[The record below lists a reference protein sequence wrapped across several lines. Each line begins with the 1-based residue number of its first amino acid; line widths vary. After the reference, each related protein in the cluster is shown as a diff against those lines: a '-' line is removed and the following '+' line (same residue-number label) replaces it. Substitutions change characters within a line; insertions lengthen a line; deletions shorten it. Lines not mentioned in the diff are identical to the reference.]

1 MDKNYSETI
10 AINALISVLHD
21 VVNNGNENP
30 EFDSESG
37 FADISDGS
45 RHQPIILLDR
55 EDVSNLIP
63 FLEEQMADQRTIDY
77 FKNIGEAKPI
87 ENNKQG

>member
-10 AINALISVLHD
+10 AINALISVLQD

-45 RHQPIILLDR
+45 RHQPIILL
-55 EDVSNLIP
+55 
-63 FLEEQMADQRTIDY
+63 T
-77 FKNIGEAKPI
+77 AKTLATLFPS
-87 ENNKQG
+87 

>member
-10 AINALISVLHD
+10 AINALISVLQD

-30 EFDSESG
+30 EFDCESG

-45 RHQPIILLDR
+45 SHQPIILLDR

>member
-10 AINALISVLHD
+10 AINALISVLQD

-30 EFDSESG
+30 EFDSEIG

-45 RHQPIILLDR
+45 SHQPIILLDR